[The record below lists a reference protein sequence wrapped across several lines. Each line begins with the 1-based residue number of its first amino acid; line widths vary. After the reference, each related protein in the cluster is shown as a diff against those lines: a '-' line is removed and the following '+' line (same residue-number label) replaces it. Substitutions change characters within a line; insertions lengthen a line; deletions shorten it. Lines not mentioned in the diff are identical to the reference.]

1 MFRVLRIF
9 YIFFLALPFFLN
21 AQVTTS
27 GLVFNLDAND
37 SSSYSGSGNTWNDI
51 SGNNNHFNINNA
63 TYNNAGYF
71 VFDGNDGMTGPPS
84 NSFGLSQTDHTI
96 EIVLMNTTTTNQ
108 SIINFRGNGHIYGIN
123 SHMPWGNSRIYYD
136 VGGCCGGSQR
146 IQGYRNILNQKVH
159 VILRSKPSGS
169 DRRQVFLNGSSILGS
184 GGNSTSNSGFTSTPV
199 NIGWI
204 SGEGHYFIGRLYSV
218 RVYNRALTDQEIAA
232 NYNHYLNPNNAPTD
246 IGLSSTSFNESI
258 SSGTTIGTLST
269 VDLDTSDSHTYSL
282 VSGDG
287 SNDMDNG
294 SFTVSGTS
302 LISSGTFDFETD
314 SSLNINLQVS
324 DGTATY
330 TEAFSLTVSDV
341 NESPDEIDLGSA
353 ISQGGLLI
361 YVDASNPNSRGASQ
375 WSDLSGNGN
384 HATVTG
390 GALGNNSYYTLDG
403 NDHFKWS
410 SDVLSAGSNF
420 TMQVMFKTTN
430 TSWYGSMPLYNTF
443 GPSDSGFWHHFQ
455 QNGTL
460 GSTLGTMGT
469 ANSNDGVGIVQDE
482 WQLTTFTYDGSAL
495 RLYKNGTLR
504 FTKSGAVSWSLGN
517 QGASA
522 GKLNYRSSGAQYFFH
537 GLMSSQLIYNR
548 ALTQAEILDNY
559 NYLNGTITGASSG
572 SSTLTIDE
580 GSSVGSLIGTLSATG
595 QDAGETLTYSLIS
608 NGQSSSQHN
617 SSFTVSGTQ
626 IITAAAIDYETTP
639 TLNLNVQVSDGTTAY
654 QKAFT
659 VYVND
664 INDNSPTNIGLST
677 PTFAEDISSG
687 SVIATLSATD
697 ADSSANSFT
706 YSLISGNG
714 SNDSDNSSFT
724 VSGTSLVSSGT
735 FDYETDPSLNIYLQ
749 VSDGSN
755 TYAKSVTV
763 SVTDAND
770 APTDITLGNTQI
782 FENIAIG
789 TQVATITA
797 TDVDVGQS
805 HTFALVSSGNSS
817 DDDNGSF
824 TVSGTYLLTNA
835 VIDYET
841 KSSYNIFLSA
851 SDGTASTTKALTI
864 TASDTLEPPTDVGF
878 AGANIVTDGLV
889 LHLDAGNTNS
899 YSGSGNTWN
908 DISGNGN
915 DVTIQ
920 GNASFDNTNKF
931 FNTGTNGFFNRG
943 SGNNIPVGNSNYTME
958 VYINQPQWGNA
969 NGFISIG
976 GFGQG
981 NKANALRTM
990 GGGNA
995 FRHYWWGNDLDTSSN
1010 QVSTNNW
1017 LQVVAKFDGTSRS
1030 VWVNGVRAGL
1040 DNPGNAHNVNSS
1052 AIQISKTYS
1061 SEYQQGKIK
1070 VARIYNRAITDA
1082 EIATNYQSFTSSSGG
1097 TSTST
1102 VSVDE
1107 EVAVGTVVGSLVA
1120 TDADTSTHTF
1130 SLVGG
1135 SGDTNNGLFMISG
1148 TNLVVNGLIDY
1159 EQTTSLSVR
1168 VETSDGT
1175 ATYSKALTIN
1185 INDINEPPVI
1195 TSATVNTD
1203 NTVASVTFSEA
1214 VYDTNGGSGAI
1225 EAADF
1230 SLSISGG
1237 SATLTSATPAS
1248 VSQSGNTIA
1257 LSFSVTGTVNGNE
1270 VLTIAPVANSIY
1282 DTQGGTASS
1291 TQSSNTVN
1299 LIPPNATPSDINLS
1313 PNSVPENTSKGSII
1327 GYLST
1332 VDNDSQ
1338 DTHTYSFASG
1348 SGDTDNVLFSIF
1360 DDRII
1365 SNTFFD
1371 YETKNIYS
1379 IRLQTS
1385 DGIASYSEAINIYIS
1400 DVNEDIDDDGI
1411 LNTVDN
1417 CPTIAN
1423 PDQKDT
1429 DGDLIGDVCDT
1440 DDDND
1445 GYEDSIDTFPLD
1457 SSEWTD
1463 TDSDGIGD
1471 NADSDDDNDSW
1482 SDDKELECN
1491 NDPLDSTDFP
1501 EDTDLDGI
1509 ANCVDTDDDN
1519 DSYLDV
1525 DDLFPLDEKEW
1536 ADNDGDKIGDN
1547 ADLNDDNDEC
1557 LDVDDDYPFDSLLC
1571 IDTDG
1576 DGIGDKYELDK
1587 DNDGVWDYRDAFPLD
1602 PNESV
1607 DSDGDGIGDNQDMDD
1622 NNDGFPDEE
1631 VLISSVLTPGQSGVE
1646 STWKI
1651 INLKP
1656 GTQVKVYAAD
1666 GSLIYESIDYQN
1678 DWTGSNIRTGTPLP
1692 TGPYFYRIIL
1702 GSTQELLEGWL
1713 YIFR

>member
-1 MFRVLRIF
+1 MPFYNTYSLSTGNAKGIWWHFYTNGSLRYQHF
-9 YIFFLALPFFLN
+9 
-21 AQVTTS
+21 
-27 GLVFNLDAND
+27 
-37 SSSYSGSGNTWNDI
+37 
-51 SGNNNHFNINNA
+51 GNNNTANNLSGLDIIQGQWQMV
-63 TYNNAGYF
+63 TITFDGSSMKLYIDKTLKSSVNAGSYYA
-71 VFDGNDGMTGPPS
+71 GAQN
-84 NSFGLSQTDHTI
+84 
-96 EIVLMNTTTTNQ
+96 
-108 SIINFRGNGHIYGIN
+108 
-123 SHMPWGNSRIYYD
+123 GNS
-136 VGGCCGGSQR
+136 G
-146 IQGYRNILNQKVH
+146 
-159 VILRSKPSGS
+159 
-169 DRRQVFLNGSSILGS
+169 
-184 GGNSTSNSGFTSTPV
+184 
-199 NIGWI
+199 
-204 SGEGHYFIGRLYSV
+204 
-218 RVYNRALTDQEIAA
+218 
-232 NYNHYLNPNNAPTD
+232 
-246 IGLSSTSFNESI
+246 
-258 SSGTTIGTLST
+258 
-269 VDLDTSDSHTYSL
+269 
-282 VSGDG
+282 
-287 SNDMDNG
+287 
-294 SFTVSGTS
+294 
-302 LISSGTFDFETD
+302 
-314 SSLNINLQVS
+314 
-324 DGTATY
+324 AT
-330 TEAFSLTVSDV
+330 
-341 NESPDEIDLGSA
+341 
-353 ISQGGLLI
+353 
-361 YVDASNPNSRGASQ
+361 
-375 WSDLSGNGN
+375 
-384 HATVTG
+384 
-390 GALGNNSYYTLDG
+390 
-403 NDHFKWS
+403 
-410 SDVLSAGSNF
+410 
-420 TMQVMFKTTN
+420 M
-430 TSWYGSMPLYNTF
+430 
-443 GPSDSGFWHHFQ
+443 
-455 QNGTL
+455 
-460 GSTLGTMGT
+460 
-469 ANSNDGVGIVQDE
+469 
-482 WQLTTFTYDGSAL
+482 
-495 RLYKNGTLR
+495 
-504 FTKSGAVSWSLGN
+504 
-517 QGASA
+517 
-522 GKLNYRSSGAQYFFH
+522 GKLNERTSGNRYFFN
-537 GLMSSQLIYNR
+537 GQIKNKLVYGKALSQS
-548 ALTQAEILDNY
+548 EIEQNFDN
-559 NYLNGTITGASSG
+559 LG
-572 SSTLTIDE
+572 SS
-580 GSSVGSLIGTLSATG
+580 
-595 QDAGETLTYSLIS
+595 
-608 NGQSSSQHN
+608 N
-617 SSFTVSGTQ
+617 
-626 IITAAAIDYETTP
+626 
-639 TLNLNVQVSDGTTAY
+639 
-654 QKAFT
+654 
-659 VYVND
+659 
-664 INDNSPTNIGLST
+664 
-677 PTFAEDISSG
+677 
-687 SVIATLSATD
+687 
-697 ADSSANSFT
+697 
-706 YSLISGNG
+706 
-714 SNDSDNSSFT
+714 
-724 VSGTSLVSSGT
+724 
-735 FDYETDPSLNIYLQ
+735 
-749 VSDGSN
+749 
-755 TYAKSVTV
+755 
-763 SVTDAND
+763 
-770 APTDITLGNTQI
+770 
-782 FENIAIG
+782 
-789 TQVATITA
+789 
-797 TDVDVGQS
+797 
-805 HTFALVSSGNSS
+805 
-817 DDDNGSF
+817 
-824 TVSGTYLLTNA
+824 
-835 VIDYET
+835 
-841 KSSYNIFLSA
+841 
-851 SDGTASTTKALTI
+851 
-864 TASDTLEPPTDVGF
+864 
-878 AGANIVTDGLV
+878 
-889 LHLDAGNTNS
+889 
-899 YSGSGNTWN
+899 
-908 DISGNGN
+908 
-915 DVTIQ
+915 
-920 GNASFDNTNKF
+920 
-931 FNTGTNGFFNRG
+931 
-943 SGNNIPVGNSNYTME
+943 
-958 VYINQPQWGNA
+958 
-969 NGFISIG
+969 
-976 GFGQG
+976 
-981 NKANALRTM
+981 
-990 GGGNA
+990 
-995 FRHYWWGNDLDTSSN
+995 
-1010 QVSTNNW
+1010 
-1017 LQVVAKFDGTSRS
+1017 
-1030 VWVNGVRAGL
+1030 
-1040 DNPGNAHNVNSS
+1040 
-1052 AIQISKTYS
+1052 
-1061 SEYQQGKIK
+1061 
-1070 VARIYNRAITDA
+1070 
-1082 EIATNYQSFTSSSGG
+1082 

-1185 INDINEPPVI
+1185 VNDINEPPVI

-1313 PNSVPENTSKGSII
+1313 PNSVPENINKGSII
-1327 GYLST
+1327 GYLTT